1 MVSSKSPFASHAL
14 DATSTSLSSSIS
26 ICMVVM
32 TASTMS
38 PLLVHL
44 IRIVIEGTL
53 HLLPELLNAIGRVV
67 DHALDLRNDD
77 LQLHHVALHQ
87 QFLGT
92 PVGLLRLVGSRI
104 LVHHPK
110 YHHFELALM
119 PLITGMLFSS
129 IPQALAVLKPHP
141 KSTFKHKNFYRE
153 KALESEALEL
163 QIMCL
168 HYK

>member
-1 MVSSKSPFASHAL
+1 
-14 DATSTSLSSSIS
+14 
-26 ICMVVM
+26 M

-92 PVGLLRLVGSRI
+92 PVGLLRLVGSHI
-104 LVHHPK
+104 LVHHPNT
-110 YHHFELALM
+110 
-119 PLITGMLFSS
+119 ITLRW
-129 IPQALAVLKPHP
+129 L
-141 KSTFKHKNFYRE
+141 
-153 KALESEALEL
+153 
-163 QIMCL
+163 
-168 HYK
+168 